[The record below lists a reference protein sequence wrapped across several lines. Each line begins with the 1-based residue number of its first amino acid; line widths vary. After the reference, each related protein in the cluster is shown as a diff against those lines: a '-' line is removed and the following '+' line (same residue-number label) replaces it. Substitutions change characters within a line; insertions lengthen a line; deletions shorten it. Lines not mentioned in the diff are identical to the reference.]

1 VAYLPPT
8 RGTRQCPVSGGVE
21 GAEAG
26 TLSIMVGGEERDA
39 ANASADTALR
49 SVSHPEVYAVGD
61 AAAVRQSY
69 GVIHGTCQ
77 SGIPTAARAA
87 GSIARI
93 VKGQRTGGLGQRQ
106 TPSDVIVVD
115 VRLEHVGQPTPR
127 SSNNAKIRSISRG
140 GAAAVTART
149 DHIDTIVAWQ
159 FIDARGQTAQRHQLG
174 AGHVTVHVLRGLAHI
189 NHQRPG
195 SLRRG
200 ELLHIHFPNH
210 SFLQYGWGI

>member
-1 VAYLPPT
+1 MSL
-8 RGTRQCPVSGGVE
+8 
-21 GAEAG
+21 
-26 TLSIMVGGEERDA
+26 A
-39 ANASADTALR
+39 ANAGLATDDRGRILTDTALR

-77 SGIPTAARAA
+77 SGNPTAAHAA
-87 GSIARI
+87 ASIARI
-93 VKGQRTGGLGQRQ
+93 VKGERTGGLGQRQ

-127 SSNNAKIRSISRG
+127 SSNDAKIRSISRG

-149 DHIDTIVAWQ
+149 DHIDMIIAWQ
-159 FIDARGQTAQRHQLG
+159 FIDASGQTAQRHQLG
-174 AGHVTVHVLRGLAHI
+174 AGHVIVHVLRGLAYI
-189 NHQRPG
+189 NHQRPA

-200 ELLHIHFPNH
+200 ELLHIHFPDH
-210 SFLQYGWGI
+210 SFLPYGWGI